1 MHKTGAITN
10 GFLATKGIHNGSLKL
25 NGLIAD
31 TDSDDEEQKK
41 FYEEWYS
48 MSMDLTGKLD
58 YPEVNELDQPSAEK
72 RVKGRRVDR
81 VLEEFFNEE
90 SEPI

>member
-1 MHKTGAITN
+1 
-10 GFLATKGIHNGSLKL
+10 
-25 NGLIAD
+25 
-31 TDSDDEEQKK
+31 
-41 FYEEWYS
+41 